1 MRVPALV
8 VGIILLVVGGLIS
21 AGMFSFTDT
30 KEVLKIGDAS
40 LKVSQQKTPDRTLGY
55 VLLGVGALVTV
66 VGAVSKKR

>member
-8 VGIILLVVGGLIS
+8 VGILLLIAGGLIS

-66 VGAVSKKR
+66 AGALSKKR

>member
-1 MRVPALV
+1 MRTPALI
-8 VGIILLVVGGLIS
+8 VGILLLVFGGLIS

-40 LKVSQQKTPDRTLGY
+40 LKVTQEKTPDRTLGY